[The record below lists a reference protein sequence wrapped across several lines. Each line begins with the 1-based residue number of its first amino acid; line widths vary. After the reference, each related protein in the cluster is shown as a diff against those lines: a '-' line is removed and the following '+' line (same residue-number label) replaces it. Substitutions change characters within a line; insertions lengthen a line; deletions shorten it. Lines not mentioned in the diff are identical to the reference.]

1 MTMKPDFIDKI
12 DQKNE
17 IALVLSFILL
27 VLKCFAKKKCPQVVY
42 AYSPYTA
49 PLFFIISCGPQIRL
63 IVSSKF
69 AGLFSMVFYFV
80 FLFYFCFKILNA
92 CE

>member
-1 MTMKPDFIDKI
+1 MTGVMTMKPDFIDKI

-27 VLKCFAKKKCPQVVY
+27 ELKCFAKKKCPQVVY

-49 PLFFIISCGPQIRL
+49 PLFFYNKLWATNQTYCII
-63 IVSSKF
+63 
-69 AGLFSMVFYFV
+69 
-80 FLFYFCFKILNA
+80 
-92 CE
+92 